1 MATGFMPNFIALL
14 LFVACATLGTSAARA
29 ADVSLIG
36 VIGDRAAVIA
46 IDGGDPK
53 TIKLGQTWSGVKV
66 VAVDKTSATIEID
79 GKQRVLSLGQHHR
92 SAPATEGRQSVT
104 LAADARGHFFADASV
119 NDQPVRFVVDTGASV
134 VVLSGA
140 DAARLGIDYR
150 KGPRANMQTANGATT
165 GYFVKLEKVRVGGIE
180 LRNVDGVVV
189 EQGLGSF
196 GLLGMSFL
204 NRVEMRRDGEKME
217 LIRRF

>member
-1 MATGFMPNFIALL
+1 MPNFIALL
-14 LFVACATLGTSAARA
+14 LVLACALPARA

-46 IDGGDPK
+46 IDGGEPK
-53 TIKLGQTWSGVKV
+53 TIKLGQTWNGVKV
-66 VAVDKTSATIEID
+66 IAVEKTRATLEIE
-79 GKQRVLSLGQHHR
+79 GKQRVLQLGQHHR
-92 SAPATEGRQSVT
+92 GASQSEGRQSVT
-104 LAADARGHFFADASV
+104 LAADARGHFFADATV

-140 DAARLGIDYR
+140 DAARLGLDYR
-150 KGPRANMQTANGATT
+150 KGRPANMQTANGATT
-165 GYFVKLEKVRVGGIE
+165 GYLVKLEKVRVGGIE
-180 LRNVDGVVV
+180 LRNIDGVVV
-189 EQGLGSF
+189 EQGLGNF

-204 NRVEMRRDGEKME
+204 NRLEMRRDGEKME